1 MKKLA
6 SLLLGSV
13 LVFPLLPLIGCPAHE
28 SVYVGTYGP
37 AESPYY
43 TRWESERHYQH
54 VEYERRKKAEQR
66 DYWEW
71 RKHHH
76 D

>member
-6 SLLLGSV
+6 TLLLGSV
-13 LVFPLLPLIGCPAHE
+13 LVFPLIGCPARGG
-28 SVYVGTYGP
+28 VYVGTYGP
-37 AESPYY
+37 PEEPYY